1 MKRLTILLILIV
13 GFTHA
18 LDCPADS
25 AFHTDNRTLLP
36 DGTPNPNFG
45 QVIATGLCACLGFEA
60 TLSGMP
66 EDSTVTLIVKIVD
79 NEPIR
84 GIQMDVYHDAG
95 LLLHHG
101 PEPYED
107 SNGNGSYDDGETYT
121 DLDGNG
127 EWTSLAFG
135 SIHKGEKLEN
145 VFDENG
151 DPETSSNAIQL
162 LSNQINDY
170 VKVMAYSTNRTQT
183 AGDSEEGFLFTLTYK
198 TPNGHESLPA
208 TITFYFENVK
218 LPGTSMAPDLLDV
231 TCSYPDVSN
240 AITFNTSEMGI
251 DDDALPTVFS
261 LAQNYPNPF
270 NPTTRIAF
278 DLPEQSLA
286 KLVVYNLLGQQVNVL
301 TNRHL
306 NAGHHVLDWNG
317 LDASGN
323 IVASG
328 VYFYELRAGDFVA
341 KKKMLLL
348 R

>member
-1 MKRLTILLILIV
+1 MKRLIILFALFV
-13 GFTHA
+13 GFAQA

-25 AFHTDNRTLLP
+25 SYHIDNRTLLP
-36 DGTPNPNFG
+36 DGTPNPNYG

-95 LLLHHG
+95 SALEYG
-101 PEPYED
+101 D
-107 SNGNGSYDDGETYT
+107 MGVV
-121 DLDGNG
+121 
-127 EWTSLAFG
+127 
-135 SIHKGEKLEN
+135 HKGDKLLN

-151 DPETSSNAIQL
+151 DPVTSSNAMQL
-162 LSNQINDY
+162 LSNEIDDY
-170 VKVMAYSTNRTQT
+170 VKVMAYSTNRAQT
-183 AGDSEEGFLFTLTYK
+183 AGDGEEGSLYIMTYK
-198 TPNGHESLPA
+198 APNGHEGLPA
-208 TITFYFENVK
+208 TITFWLDGVR

-231 TCSYPDVSN
+231 TCDYPDSDN
-240 AITFNTSEMGI
+240 AVTFNTSEMGI
-251 DDDALPTVFS
+251 GDDALPTVFS
-261 LAQNYPNPF
+261 LSQNYPNPF

-278 DLPEQSLA
+278 DLPEQAMA

-301 TNRHL
+301 TNRYM

-323 IVASG
+323 SVASG
-328 VYFYELRAGDFVA
+328 VYFYELRAGDYVA

>member
-1 MKRLTILLILIV
+1 V
-13 GFTHA
+13 GFAQA

-25 AFHTDNRTLLP
+25 AYHTDNRTLLP

-45 QVIATGLCACLGFEA
+45 QVIATGLCVCLGLEA

-66 EDSTVTLIVKIVD
+66 EDSTVTLIVKMVD
-79 NEPIR
+79 NEPVR

-95 LLLHHG
+95 ILLHHG

-107 SNGNGSYDDGETYT
+107 SNGNGHYDEGETYT

-127 EWTSLAFG
+127 EYTDQIFG
-135 SIHKGEKLEN
+135 SIHKGEKLTDVYIYN
-145 VFDENG
+145 ENG
-151 DPETSSNAIQL
+151 DLVPSTSSNAIQL
-162 LSNQINDY
+162 LSNEIDDY
-170 VKVMAYSTNRTQT
+170 VKVMAYSTNRAQT
-183 AGDSEEGFLFTLTYK
+183 AGDGEEGVLFTLTYK

-208 TITFYFENVK
+208 TITFYFDNVK

-231 TCSYPDVSN
+231 TCSFPGVSN

-251 DDDALPTVFS
+251 GNDALPTVFS

-278 DLPEQSLA
+278 DLPEQTMA

-301 TNRHL
+301 TNRQL

-317 LDASGN
+317 LDARGN

-328 VYFYELRAGDFVA
+328 VYFYELRAGDYVA

>member
-1 MKRLTILLILIV
+1 MKKLTILLILFV
-13 GFTHA
+13 GFAHA
-18 LDCPADS
+18 FDCPADS
-25 AFHTDNRTLLP
+25 AYHTDNRTLLP

-60 TLSGMP
+60 TLSGMS

-84 GIQMDVYHDAG
+84 GIQMDVYNDAG
-95 LLLHHG
+95 LLLHYG

-107 SNGNGSYDDGETYT
+107 SNGNGYYDEGETYT

-127 EWTSLAFG
+127 EYTDQIFG
-135 SIHKGEKLEN
+135 SIHKGEKLMN

-151 DPETSSNAIQL
+151 EPETSSNAMQL
-162 LSNQINDY
+162 LSNEINDY
-170 VKVMAYSTNRTQT
+170 VKVMAYSTNRAQT
-183 AGDSEEGFLFTLTYK
+183 AGDSEEGVLFTLTYK
-198 TPNGHESLPA
+198 TPYGHESLPA
-208 TITFYFENVK
+208 TITFWIDGVR

-231 TCSYPDVSN
+231 SCSYPDASN
-240 AITFNTSEMGI
+240 PITFNTSEMGI
-251 DDDALPTVFS
+251 GDDALPTFFS

-301 TNRHL
+301 TNRHM

-323 IVASG
+323 SVASG

>member
-13 GFTHA
+13 GFAYA

-25 AFHTDNRTLLP
+25 AYHTDNRTLLP

-162 LSNQINDY
+162 LSNQINNY
-170 VKVMAYSTNRTQT
+170 VKVMAYSTNRSQT
-183 AGDSEEGFLFTLTYK
+183 AGDGEEGVLYKLTFK

-208 TITFYFENVK
+208 TITFYFDNVK

-240 AITFNTSEMGI
+240 AITFNSSEMGV
-251 DDDALPTVFS
+251 DNDALPTVFS

-270 NPTTRIAF
+270 NPSTRIAF
-278 DLPEQSLA
+278 DLPEESMT

-306 NAGHHVLDWNG
+306 SSGHHVLDWNG

-328 VYFYELRAGDFVA
+328 VYFYELRAGDFVS